1 MTDSSTI
8 LVADDDPI
16 GRKLIQTKLFGEKY
30 NLVFAGDGKEALEKI
45 RETLPDLVLLDV
57 MMPEMDGFTVC
68 ETMRA
73 DSQLKHIPVV
83 MVTALDGRDDV
94 MRGAQVGAN
103 DFLRKPVNSFELRA
117 RVRSLLG
124 VKKQLSTVD
133 AQMQFR
139 NNLETAITDHISPVM
154 DDIFTLGS
162 NLRQRATEPLDVDES
177 KKLLEHS
184 KNLQALVNSLLLLVK
199 SEKDGFILKKQ
210 PTDLNKRLQA
220 IFEKLQP
227 IAKAKLVNVTLDLPD
242 ESREVP
248 LDGSLF
254 THMMSNLLA
263 HILETVSSKGTITL
277 QAKYPSGETAQ
288 DRIRIEVIDDAPSIP
303 EQKYADLFA
312 AAKPDDEN
320 LNFPGFGAG
329 LAVCKKIA
337 KAHGGNIAIKANE
350 PDGNIYTIE
359 I

>member
-8 LVADDDPI
+8 VVADDDPI

-30 NLVFAGDGKEALEKI
+30 NLVFAADGKEALEKI

-177 KKLLEHS
+177 KKLLENS
-184 KNLQALVNSLLLLVK
+184 RQLQTLINNLLLLVK
-199 SEKDGFILKKQ
+199 SEKDGFILKKN
-210 PTDLNKRLQA
+210 PSDLNRLLQT
-220 IFEKLQP
+220 IFDKFKP
-227 IAKAKLVNVTLDLPD
+227 IAKAKHVNLILDLPD
-242 ESREVP
+242 KGQETP
-248 LDGSLF
+248 LDVSLF
-254 THMMSNLLA
+254 SRMISNLLT
-263 HILETVSSKGTITL
+263 HVLETVPQKGTVTL
-277 QAKYPSGETAQ
+277 QVKYPEVGAN
-288 DRIRIEVIDDAPSIP
+288 DRIRIQVIDDAPSIP
-303 EQKYADLFA
+303 EQQYAALFA
-312 AAKPDDEN
+312 VPKAGNKDFDLA
-320 LNFPGFGAG
+320 GFGAG
-329 LAVCKKIA
+329 LAVSKNIA
-337 KAHGGNIAIKANE
+337 KAHGGSIAIKANE
-350 PDGNIYTIE
+350 PAGNIYTVE